1 MTVAEEGEVEA
12 RTLAFDLADGVPP
25 LVAVR
30 RWAGEALSDLGDD
43 DVTDCVL
50 VVTELVTNAYDHG
63 AAPRR
68 VALHRDQDPC
78 RIRVEVHDGSR
89 GRVRV
94 GRSRL
99 GGHRGRGMVIVSQI
113 AAEWGVRQQGAG
125 KTVWAEIVCQ
135 ATDRTG

>member
-1 MTVAEEGEVEA
+1 MIAVTVAEEGEVGA
-12 RTLAFDLADGVPP
+12 RALALDLTDEVPP

-30 RWAGEALSDLGDD
+30 RWAGEALADLGDD

-68 VALHRDQDPC
+68 VALHRTHDPC
-78 RIRVEVHDGSR
+78 RIRVEVSDGDR

-113 AAEWGVRQQGAG
+113 AAEWGVRQHGEG
-125 KTVWAEIVCQ
+125 KTVWAEIVCP
-135 ATDRTG
+135 AAD

>member
-1 MTVAEEGEVEA
+1 MTVAEEGEVGA
-12 RTLAFDLADGVPP
+12 RTLSLDLADDVPP

-30 RWAGEALSDLGDD
+30 RWAGEALADLGDD

-63 AAPRR
+63 GPPRR
-68 VALHRDQDPC
+68 VALHRTHDPC
-78 RIRVEVHDGSR
+78 RIRVEVYDGGR

-99 GGHRGRGMVIVSQI
+99 GSHRGRGMVIVAQI
-113 AAEWGVRQQGAG
+113 AAEWGVRKHDGGG
-125 KTVWAEIVCQ
+125 KSVWAEIVCGS
-135 ATDRTG
+135 AG